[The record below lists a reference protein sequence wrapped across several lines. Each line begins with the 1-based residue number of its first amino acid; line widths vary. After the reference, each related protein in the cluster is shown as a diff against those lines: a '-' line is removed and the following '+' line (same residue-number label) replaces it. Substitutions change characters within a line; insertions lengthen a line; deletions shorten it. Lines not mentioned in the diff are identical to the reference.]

1 MLNLTSKTELSPKG
15 LISMLTVIHD
25 TISNQENRTYMMK
38 LFKNC
43 LQLLCSLLRD
53 NQLLSVKEW
62 PSYSGGGSA
71 AACMITLHVLRIF
84 NLPFNF
90 TNFEKETEQ
99 IAADMAK
106 ADIVHLVLNALRYLT
121 DENIPIAF
129 SLISK
134 LVFTAECSKN
144 FAN

>member
-1 MLNLTSKTELSPKG
+1 
-15 LISMLTVIHD
+15 
-25 TISNQENRTYMMK
+25 
-38 LFKNC
+38 
-43 LQLLCSLLRD
+43 
-53 NQLLSVKEW
+53 
-62 PSYSGGGSA
+62 
-71 AACMITLHVLRIF
+71 MITLHVLRIF